1 LPPTRSIDPIAH
13 LDQSEVDAI
22 GDELDAIRAEVL
34 ADLGPADA
42 AHIRRVVRVARASA
56 VVGRTLLMFG
66 PDPVSFVVGT
76 AALSLA
82 KVLDNMEVGH
92 NVMHGQ
98 YDWMNDPALESSTFE
113 WDNVCDSAQWRHYHN
128 FEHHTFTN
136 VLGKDRDVGF
146 GLLRVSERQ
155 RWRPGFLAQPV
166 ANVVLALFFQWGV
179 GMHDLDEVRVK
190 PGGGR
195 DGEVAEKKAELAG
208 KWRQFRRKA
217 GRQVFKDYVF
227 FPLLAGW
234 NAPRVLLG
242 NLVANGVRNVWSNVV
257 IFCGHFPEGVRV
269 YTKKEVK
276 TESRGQ
282 WYVRQ
287 MLGSANIEGGRLFHV
302 LTGHLSHQIEH
313 HLFPDLPAW
322 RYPAIA
328 GRVRRLCER
337 NGLAYNTG
345 SLRRQYGSVL
355 SRIWRL
361 ALPSPGGAGPR
372 GFADTD
378 PEDSPAPA

>member
-1 LPPTRSIDPIAH
+1 MNAPSTLDPVAH
-13 LDQSEVDAI
+13 LTREQFDEI
-22 GDELDAIRAEVL
+22 GRELDALRDEVL

-42 AHIRRVVRVARASA
+42 AYIRRVVRLARASA

-66 PDPVSFVVGT
+66 MDPVSFVVGT
-76 AALSLA
+76 AALALA
-82 KVLDNMEVGH
+82 KVLDNMEIGH
-92 NVMHGQ
+92 NVLHGQ
-98 YDWMNDPALESSTFE
+98 YDWMNDPSLDSRTFE
-113 WDNVCDSAQWRHYHN
+113 WDNVCEASQWRHYHN

-146 GLLRVSERQ
+146 RLLRVSERQ
-155 RWRPGFLAQPV
+155 RWRPGFLVQPLS
-166 ANVVLALFFQWGV
+166 NVLLALFFQWGV
-179 GMHDLDEVRVK
+179 GMHDLEEIRVK

-195 DGEVAEKKAELAG
+195 DADLAEKRAELAG

-227 FPLLAGW
+227 FPLIAAW

-242 NLVANGVRNVWSNVV
+242 NLIANALRNVWSNVV
-257 IFCGHFPEGVRV
+257 IFCGHFPEGTRV
-269 YTKKEVK
+269 YTRKE
-276 TESRGQ
+276 TRSESRGQ

-302 LTGHLSHQIEH
+302 LCGHLSFQIEH
-313 HLFPDLPAW
+313 HLFPDLPAR

-328 GRVRRLCER
+328 EKVRRLCAR

-345 SLRRQYGSVL
+345 SLGEQYGSVL
-355 SRIWRL
+355 SRLWRL
-361 ALPSPGGAGPR
+361 ALPPAGWFGRR
-372 GFADTD
+372 GFGDGDA
-378 PEDSPAPA
+378 EDSTAPA

>member
-1 LPPTRSIDPIAH
+1 MRPPPPADPIAH
-13 LDQSEVDAI
+13 LEPEHLDEI
-22 GDELDAIRAEVL
+22 GRELDAIREEIL
-34 ADLGPADA
+34 ADLGPSDAD
-42 AHIRRVVRVARASA
+42 HIRRVVRVARAASIA
-56 VVGRTLLMFG
+56 GRTLLMFG
-66 PDPVSFVVGT
+66 IDPLSFVLGT
-76 AALSLA
+76 AALGLA

-98 YDWMNDPALESSTFE
+98 YDWMNDPALESRTFE
-113 WDNVCDSAQWRHYHN
+113 WDNVCDSSQWRHQHN
-128 FEHHTFTN
+128 FEHHVFTN

-155 RWRPGFLAQPV
+155 RWRPGFLAQPF
-166 ANVVLALFFQWGV
+166 ANFVLALFFQWGV
-179 GMHDLDEVRVK
+179 GMHDLDEVRIK

-195 DGEVAEKKAELAG
+195 DEERAEKQAELAG
-208 KWRQFRRKA
+208 KWRVFRRKA
-217 GRQVFKDYVF
+217 SRQVFKDYVF
-227 FPLLAGW
+227 FPALAVW
-234 NAPRVLLG
+234 NAPRVLAG
-242 NLVANGVRNVWSNVV
+242 NLLANALRNVWSNVI

-269 YTKKEVK
+269 YTRKETK

-287 MLGSANIEGGRLFHV
+287 MLGSANVDGGRLFHV

-328 GRVRRLCER
+328 GRVCALCER
-337 NGLAYNTG
+337 HGLAYNTG
-345 SLRRQYGSVL
+345 PLRRQYGSVL

-361 ALPSPGGAGPR
+361 AFPPAGGQGPAAGEPEDMPSPA
-372 GFADTD
+372 
-378 PEDSPAPA
+378 